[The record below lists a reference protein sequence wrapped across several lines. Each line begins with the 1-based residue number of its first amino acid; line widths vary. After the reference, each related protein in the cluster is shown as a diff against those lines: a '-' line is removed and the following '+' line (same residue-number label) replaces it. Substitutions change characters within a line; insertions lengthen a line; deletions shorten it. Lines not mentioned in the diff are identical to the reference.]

1 MRAIAISPEQF
12 RSQAAILDRMYQLR
26 ARVFRDRL
34 NWDVKVRD
42 GRERDEFDLCQ
53 PTYILVV
60 DARET
65 VVGAVRLLP
74 ATGPTLLSVL
84 FPELGGQGLFQ
95 PHAAMI
101 ESSRFCVDT
110 SVTAAYEPSGQ
121 GQALHSATWTLF
133 AAIIEWSMGEGYREI
148 VTATDVRFERLLN
161 RARWPM
167 RRLGEPH
174 MIGETLSVAGALP
187 ADDASFATVRPPG
200 YRSDLGSVRR
210 SAA

>member
-1 MRAIAISPEQF
+1 MRAIAISPEHF
-12 RSQAAILDRMYQLR
+12 RSQAAILDRMHQLR
-26 ARVFRDRL
+26 ARVFHDRL

-60 DARET
+60 DAREA

-84 FPELGGQGLFQ
+84 FPELGGQGLFR

-110 SVTAAYEPSGQ
+110 SVTAAYEPGGQ
-121 GQALHSATWTLF
+121 RQALHNATWTLF
-133 AAIIEWSMGEGYREI
+133 AAIIEWSMANGYGELI
-148 VTATDVRFERLLN
+148 TATDLRIERILR
-161 RARWPM
+161 RAGWPM
-167 RRLGEPH
+167 ER
-174 MIGETLSVAGALP
+174 IG
-187 ADDASFATVRPPG
+187 
-200 YRSDLGSVRR
+200 
-210 SAA
+210 

>member
-110 SVTAAYEPSGQ
+110 SLATERG
-121 GQALHSATWTLF
+121 GEGLHGATWTMF
-133 AAIIEWSMGEGYREI
+133 AAIIEWSMANGYTEL
-148 VTATDVRFERLLN
+148 VTVTDVRIERILR
-161 RARWPM
+161 RAGWPM
-167 RRLGEPH
+167 TRIGEPKR
-174 MIGETLSVAGALP
+174 IGNTTAVVGLLP
-187 ADDASFATVRPPG
+187 TNIASFECVRPVG
-200 YRSDLGSVRR
+200 YASTVSPLAQ
-210 SAA
+210 AA

>member
-1 MRAIAISPEQF
+1 MRAIAISPEHF
-12 RSQAAILDRMYQLR
+12 RSQAAILDRMHQLR
-26 ARVFRDRL
+26 ARVFHDRL

-42 GRERDEFDLCQ
+42 GRERDELDLYQ

-60 DARET
+60 DAWEA

-84 FPELGGQGLFQ
+84 FPELGGQGLFR

-110 SVTAAYEPSGQ
+110 SVTAAYEPGGQ

-133 AAIIEWSMGEGYREI
+133 AAIIEWSRANGYGELI
-148 VTATDVRFERLLN
+148 TATDLRIERILR
-161 RARWPM
+161 RAGWPM
-167 RRLGEPH
+167 ARIGEPKP
-174 MIGETLSVAGALP
+174 IGNTKAVVGLLP
-187 ADDASFATVRPPG
+187 TNRTSFETVRPAG
-200 YRSDLGSVRR
+200 YSSILRPTRR
-210 SAA
+210 AA

>member
-1 MRAIAISPEQF
+1 MRAIAISPEHF
-12 RSQAAILDRMYQLR
+12 RSQAAILDRMHQLR
-26 ARVFRDRL
+26 ARVFHDRL

-74 ATGPTLLSVL
+74 ATGPTLLSLL
-84 FPELGGQGLFQ
+84 FPELGGRGLFR

-110 SVTAAYEPSGQ
+110 SVTAAYEPGGQ

-133 AAIIEWSMGEGYREI
+133 AAIIEWSMANGYGELI
-148 VTATDVRFERLLN
+148 TATDLRIERILR
-161 RARWPM
+161 RAGWPM
-167 RRLGEPH
+167 ARIGEPKP
-174 MIGETLSVAGALP
+174 IGNTKAVVGLLP
-187 ADDASFATVRPPG
+187 TDRASFATVRPAG
-200 YRSDLGSVRR
+200 YSSFVRPTR
-210 SAA
+210 RAA

>member
-1 MRAIAISPEQF
+1 MRAIAISPEHF
-12 RSQAAILDRMYQLR
+12 RSQAAILDRMHQLR
-26 ARVFRDRL
+26 ARVFHDRL

-84 FPELGGQGLFQ
+84 FPELGGQGLFR

-133 AAIIEWSMGEGYREI
+133 AAIIEWSMANGYSELI
-148 VTATDVRFERLLN
+148 TATDLRIERILR
-161 RARWPM
+161 RAGWPM
-167 RRLGEPH
+167 VRVGKPKP
-174 MIGETLSVAGALP
+174 IGNTRAVVGLLP
-187 ADDASFATVRPPG
+187 TDRTSFESVRPAG
-200 YRSDLGSVRR
+200 YASILQLTRC
-210 SAA
+210 AA

>member
-84 FPELGGQGLFQ
+84 FPELGEQGMFR

-110 SVTAAYEPSGQ
+110 SVLAACESGGQ
-121 GQALHSATWTLF
+121 FQALHSATWTLF
-133 AAIIEWSMGEGYREI
+133 AAMIDWSMANGYGELI
-148 VTATDVRFERLLN
+148 TATDLRIERILR
-161 RARWPM
+161 RAGWPM
-167 RRLGEPH
+167 ARVGEPKP
-174 MIGETLSVAGALP
+174 IGNTKAVVGLLP
-187 ADDASFATVRPPG
+187 TDRTSFATVRPAG
-200 YRSDLGSVRR
+200 YSSFLRPTRR
-210 SAA
+210 AA

>member
-84 FPELGGQGLFQ
+84 FPELGGQGLFR

-110 SVTAAYEPSGQ
+110 SVTAAYEPGGQ

-133 AAIIEWSMGEGYREI
+133 AAIIEWSMANGYGELI
-148 VTATDVRFERLLN
+148 TATDLRIERILR
-161 RARWPM
+161 RAGWPM
-167 RRLGEPH
+167 ARIGEPKL
-174 MIGETLSVAGALP
+174 IGNTKAVVGLLP
-187 ADDASFATVRPPG
+187 TNRTSFETVRPAG
-200 YRSDLGSVRR
+200 YSSILRPTRR
-210 SAA
+210 AA

>member
-1 MRAIAISPEQF
+1 MRAIAISPEHF
-12 RSQAAILDRMYQLR
+12 RSQAAILDRMHQLR
-26 ARVFRDRL
+26 ARVFHDRL
-34 NWDVKVRD
+34 NWNVKVRD

-74 ATGPTLLSVL
+74 ATGPTLLSLL
-84 FPELGGQGLFQ
+84 FPELGGRGLFR

-110 SVTAAYEPSGQ
+110 SVTAAYEPGGQ

-133 AAIIEWSMGEGYREI
+133 AAIIEWSMANGYGELI
-148 VTATDVRFERLLN
+148 TATDLRIERILR
-161 RARWPM
+161 RAGWPM
-167 RRLGEPH
+167 AR
-174 MIGETLSVAGALP
+174 IGDPKPIGNTKAVVGLLP
-187 ADDASFATVRPPG
+187 TNRTSFETVRPAG
-200 YRSDLGSVRR
+200 YSSILRPTRR
-210 SAA
+210 AA

>member
-1 MRAIAISPEQF
+1 MRAIAISPEHF
-12 RSQAAILDRMYQLR
+12 RSQAAILDRMHQLR
-26 ARVFRDRL
+26 ARVFHDRL

-133 AAIIEWSMGEGYREI
+133 AAIIEWSMANGYGELI
-148 VTATDVRFERLLN
+148 TATDLRIERILR
-161 RARWPM
+161 RAGWPM
-167 RRLGEPH
+167 ERIGEPKP
-174 MIGETLSVAGALP
+174 IGNTKAVVGLLP
-187 ADDASFATVRPPG
+187 TDRTSFATVRPAG
-200 YRSDLGSVRR
+200 YSSFVRPTR
-210 SAA
+210 RAA

>member
-1 MRAIAISPEQF
+1 MRAIAISPEHF
-12 RSQAAILDRMYQLR
+12 RSQAAILDRMHQLR
-26 ARVFRDRL
+26 ARVFHDRL

-42 GRERDEFDLCQ
+42 RRERDEFDLCQ

-60 DARET
+60 DAQEA

-84 FPELGGQGLFQ
+84 FPELGGQGLFR

-110 SVTAAYEPSGQ
+110 SLPAAYEPGGQ

-133 AAIIEWSMGEGYREI
+133 AAIIEWSMANGYDELI
-148 VTATDVRFERLLN
+148 TATDLRIERILR
-161 RARWPM
+161 RAGWPM
-167 RRLGEPH
+167 AR
-174 MIGETLSVAGALP
+174 IGDPKPIGNTKAVVGLLP
-187 ADDASFATVRPPG
+187 TNRTSFETVRPAG
-200 YRSDLGSVRR
+200 YSSILRPTRR
-210 SAA
+210 AA

>member
-110 SVTAAYEPSGQ
+110 SVTAAYEPGGQ

-133 AAIIEWSMGEGYREI
+133 AAIIEWSMANGYGELI
-148 VTATDVRFERLLN
+148 TATDLRIERILR
-161 RARWPM
+161 RAGWPM
-167 RRLGEPH
+167 ARIGEPKP
-174 MIGETLSVAGALP
+174 IGNTKAVVGLLP
-187 ADDASFATVRPPG
+187 TDRPSFETVRPAG
-200 YRSDLGSVRR
+200 YIPILRPVRR
-210 SAA
+210 AA

>member
-1 MRAIAISPEQF
+1 MRAIAISPEHF
-12 RSQAAILDRMYQLR
+12 RSQAAILDRMHQLR
-26 ARVFRDRL
+26 ARVFHDRL

-60 DARET
+60 DAREA

-84 FPELGGQGLFQ
+84 FPELGEQGMFR

-110 SVTAAYEPSGQ
+110 SVLAACESGGQ
-121 GQALHSATWTLF
+121 FQALHSATWTLF
-133 AAIIEWSMGEGYREI
+133 AAMIDWSMANGYDELI
-148 VTATDVRFERLLN
+148 TATDLRIERILR
-161 RARWPM
+161 RAGWPM
-167 RRLGEPH
+167 TRVGAPKP
-174 MIGETLSVAGALP
+174 IGNTKALVGLLP
-187 ADDASFATVRPPG
+187 TDRASFETVRPASYASLLRPI
-200 YRSDLGSVRR
+200 RR
-210 SAA
+210 VA